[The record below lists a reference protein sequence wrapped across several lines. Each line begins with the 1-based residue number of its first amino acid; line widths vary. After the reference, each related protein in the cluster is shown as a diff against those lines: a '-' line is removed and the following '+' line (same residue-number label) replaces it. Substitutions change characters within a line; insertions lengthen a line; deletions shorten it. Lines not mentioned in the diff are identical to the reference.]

1 MDQQAVI
8 PWQEPDLDLLFAAWL
23 DAKAGRTNSE
33 KTKRAYHDTFRMF
46 RLALWNV
53 ELDLDS
59 DPVAVSLVAQGWAGK
74 AWSTGG
80 EVKPATFDLRLA
92 IVSSWYRFA
101 LKRAPRRFPINPIT
115 LVERKPVQAYA
126 SAEALEPQG
135 IEPTLAQINQ
145 NTLAGAR
152 DYALLLVA
160 LVTGRRVA
168 ELAGMRWKHL
178 KHLLNGRMVVHYPRC
193 KGGKQMDDL
202 LPTIASRAIVT
213 WLRKFYGDLEQ
224 MQDDDP
230 IWVCL
235 SHRDWGKPLTTRS
248 MSRVCKQ
255 RLGTSKVHTTRHT
268 FARTMEDAGAKTSEI
283 AMRLV
288 QDNPAIVGRYL
299 ARLRREDNQ
308 HEEGLVSLYGFTGN
322 GTGES

>member
-1 MDQQAVI
+1 MNEQAI
-8 PWQEPDLDLLFAAWL
+8 TLWQEPDIDLLFAAWL
-23 DAKAGRTNSE
+23 DAKTGRTQSE
-33 KTKRAYHDTFRMF
+33 KTKRAYNDTLRMF
-46 RLALWNV
+46 RLALWKV
-53 ELDLDS
+53 ELALDS

-74 AWSTGG
+74 AWRTGG
-80 EVKPATFDLRLA
+80 EVKPSTFDLRLA

-101 LKRAPRRFPINPIT
+101 MKRAPRRFSLNPIT

-135 IEPTLAQINQ
+135 IEPMLAKINQ
-145 NTLAGAR
+145 DTFAGAR
-152 DYALLLVA
+152 DYALLLLA

-168 ELAGMRWKHL
+168 ELAGMRWKHI
-178 KHLLNGRMVVHYPRC
+178 KRLLNGRLVVHFPRC
-193 KGGKQMDDL
+193 KGGKQIDDL
-202 LPTIASRAIVT
+202 LPAIATRAMLFY
-213 WLRKFYGDLEQ
+213 LRKFYGDLEQ

-255 RLGTSKVHTTRHT
+255 CLGTSKAHTTRHT
-268 FARTMEDAGAKTSEI
+268 FVRTMEDAGAKASTI

-308 HEEGLVSLYGFTGN
+308 HEEGLVSLHGFTGN
-322 GTGES
+322 RTGES